1 MFKRP
6 SAMAAPGLVLS
17 QPVRQTMPSKLCPL
31 ETSSMESAMI
41 SREMSDAFIPS
52 VPIATPS
59 ETEMVPNSI
68 GVPPARRMPRFTASA
83 SSR

>member
-1 MFKRP
+1 
-6 SAMAAPGLVLS
+6 
-17 QPVRQTMPSKLCPL
+17 
-31 ETSSMESAMI
+31 MESAMI

-83 SSR
+83 SSRWL